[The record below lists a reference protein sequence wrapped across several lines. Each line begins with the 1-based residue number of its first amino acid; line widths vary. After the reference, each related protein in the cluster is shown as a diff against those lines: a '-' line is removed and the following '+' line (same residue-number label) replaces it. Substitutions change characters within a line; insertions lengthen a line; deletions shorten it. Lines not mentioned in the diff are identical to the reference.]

1 MKRPIIVPEQIMP
14 KPLPWR
20 NCECMKHPVDLK
32 EKKGTLT
39 WLKAVGDSV
48 SEGEVICE
56 GEADKK
62 RWKSRLRAAVCWQS
76 RPSKTS
82 ACLRPEIFWAIS
94 KKRDIGKGAAAL
106 TKRR

>member
-62 RWKSRLRAAVCWQS
+62 TV
-76 RPSKTS
+76 
-82 ACLRPEIFWAIS
+82 EIKAPCSGVLTEQTIENECVFKAG
-94 KKRDIGKGAAAL
+94 DILGYIEEA
-106 TKRR
+106 

>member
-62 RWKSRLRAAVCWQS
+62 TV
-76 RPSKTS
+76 
-82 ACLRPEIFWAIS
+82 EI
-94 KKRDIGKGAAAL
+94 
-106 TKRR
+106 